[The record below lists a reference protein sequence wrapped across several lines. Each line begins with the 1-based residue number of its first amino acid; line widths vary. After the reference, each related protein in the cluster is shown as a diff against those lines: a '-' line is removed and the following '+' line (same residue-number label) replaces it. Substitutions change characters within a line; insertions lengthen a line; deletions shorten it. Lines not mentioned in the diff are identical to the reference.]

1 MMRDTHVNAWRTI
14 VTLACAVA
22 LTSGEA
28 AVSASSAA
36 AAGTDNDKRKK
47 PSVSVRTSPQ
57 SGFSPLRVVATA
69 ELRGGPDDYEAF
81 YCPVIEWEWGDG
93 TRTEQRVDCD
103 PYEAGTSEVKRRYTV
118 ERLFHSA
125 GDYKVVF
132 RMKQNNKVV
141 GSGQTLL
148 RIRPGVR
155 DPGFPDWHDR

>member
-1 MMRDTHVNAWRTI
+1 MRDTHLTGWRTI
-14 VTLACAVA
+14 VALVCAA
-22 LTSGEA
+22 GLSTA
-28 AVSASSAA
+28 MPLA
-36 AAGTDNDKRKK
+36 AAGQTPASNDDKPKK

-57 SGFSPLRVVATA
+57 SGFSPLRIVATA
-69 ELRGGPDDYEAF
+69 ELRGGSDDYQDF

-118 ERLFHSA
+118 ERLFHTA
-125 GDYKVVF
+125 GDYKVIF
-132 RMKQNNKVV
+132 RMKQSNKVV

-155 DPGFPDWHDR
+155 DGGGMGWPDR

>member
-1 MMRDTHVNAWRTI
+1 MRDTHFTGWRMMA
-14 VTLACAVA
+14 VLVCAAGVAGPTLAGQSDA
-22 LTSGEA
+22 
-28 AVSASSAA
+28 SAA
-36 AAGTDNDKRKK
+36 DNDKQKK

-69 ELRGGPDDYEAF
+69 ELRGGSDDYQDF
-81 YCPVIEWEWGDG
+81 YCPSIEWEWGDG

-103 PYEAGTSEVKRRYTV
+103 PYEAGSSEVKRRYSV

-125 GDYKVVF
+125 GDFRVIF

-155 DPGFPDWHDR
+155 DPGGWPDR